1 MRSAALASKDEY
13 DEVPVSSIEVLEA
26 NVVAIRADLNELK
39 TDFRGAITRLD
50 SDVKTFG
57 AKLDSDIK
65 GAVTK
70 LESEIKAAVSKLE
83 NEIRDMA
90 ARAASD
96 LEKHA
101 VRAESQFAELRQDM
115 REMRAEYK
123 SLHEKVDKNHDV
135 TTERLNQLDRKI
147 TDVGSRLSALIWVIG
162 GLGSLITIAVTVGKA
177 LHWF

>member
-1 MRSAALASKDEY
+1 MRSAAIASKDEY
-13 DEVPVSSIEVLEA
+13 DEVPVSSIEVLEV

-39 TDFRGAITRLD
+39 TDFRAAVTRID
-50 SDVKTFG
+50 SDIRALA
-57 AKLDSDIK
+57 AKLD
-65 GAVTK
+65 
-70 LESEIKAAVSKLE
+70 SEIKAAVSKLE

-96 LEKHA
+96 LAKHA
-101 VRAESQFAELRQDM
+101 AHVESQFAELRQDM

-123 SLHEKVDKNHDV
+123 SLREKVDKNHEI
-135 TTERLNQLDRKI
+135 TTERLNQLDRKV
-147 TDVGSRLSALIWVIG
+147 TDIGSKLTALIWVMG

>member
-13 DEVPVSSIEVLEA
+13 DEVPVSSIEVLEV

-39 TDFRGAITRLD
+39 TDFRAAVTRID
-50 SDVKTFG
+50 SDIRALA
-57 AKLDSDIK
+57 AKLD
-65 GAVTK
+65 
-70 LESEIKAAVSKLE
+70 SEIKAAVSKLE

-96 LEKHA
+96 LAKHA
-101 VRAESQFAELRQDM
+101 AHVESQFAELRQDM

-123 SLHEKVDKNHDV
+123 SLREKVDKNHEI
-135 TTERLNQLDRKI
+135 TTERLNQLDRKV
-147 TDVGSRLSALIWVIG
+147 TDIGSKLTALIWVMG